1 MNVRIVLVP
10 AVVALCAAGI
20 LFATRDDNV
29 PAATW
34 RTGTGAD
41 VKQGRN
47 YDELAPETPVQLSFT
62 CGRSRYVWVF
72 SHSDTDGTLLL
83 FPSPDVKSNRVQP
96 LPPGQSTLPGKRD
109 DKELAWTTR
118 ADVVPTTTFLVV
130 AAAEPIPELQ
140 ALMPKLRRWT
150 NSALT
155 SQAMSV
161 TNPATGTE
169 LAGGPRQPLPEPL
182 LQRAADLSLTATLI
196 NGPLTPDS
204 QRANTWLGSWRVK
217 EKPAPPDT
225 EKDGADKDK
234 DARPNGDKPPD
245 KK

>member
-1 MNVRIVLVP
+1 
-10 AVVALCAAGI
+10 
-20 LFATRDDNV
+20 V

-34 RTGTGAD
+34 RTGAGAD
-41 VKQGRN
+41 VKQARN
-47 YDELAPETPVQLSFT
+47 YDELPAETQVQLSFT
-62 CGRSRYVWVF
+62 CDQSRYVYVF